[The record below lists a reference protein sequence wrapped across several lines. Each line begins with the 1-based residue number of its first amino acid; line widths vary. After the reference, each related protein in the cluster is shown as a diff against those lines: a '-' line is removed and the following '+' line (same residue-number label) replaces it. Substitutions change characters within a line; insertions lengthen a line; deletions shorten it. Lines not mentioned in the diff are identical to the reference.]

1 MSNFRVFSLRS
12 FLTFSLV
19 LSLSSISFGAEDDEV
34 VDEIEEVIVTGSRI
48 ARAEIDGANPVIE
61 ITAEDIR
68 ASGEMSL
75 AEVLRQSNV
84 NSFGSFQP
92 SSGYTS
98 QSQAT
103 ISLRGAGAGRTLV
116 LLDGKR
122 MPGSPSYGGVAANL
136 NSIPFSAVE
145 RVEILT
151 DGGSALYGS
160 DALAG
165 VVNVIMKKDFEGAE
179 AYIFKGDPKREGGE
193 QEAYGF
199 TAGLSSDL
207 GNVVISF
214 EHDERDIVYMADR
227 WWSQRNF
234 VDGKD
239 ASSATSF
246 FDTLNASFYSC
257 NMWSYASPGF
267 GYEAIPACVGQSD
280 FLAGGKT
287 FDYGGGGVVLY
298 PYNQIMAEDA
308 SAGRD
313 TLFVNYNYD
322 ISDDHQVN
330 ARGMVTKVN
339 SFGRF
344 APVAG
349 YFGVKCT
356 KWGGCPYTEAQLK
369 EGAGWTSADVQG
381 AAGADDWDA
390 VDIYYRMR
398 SVGPRLGEN
407 TDYFT
412 DFLLDFTGD
421 AGFAD
426 YSVFLH
432 HSRADYGHMGYNYT
446 LKSIASKLAEDGTFE
461 FANMS
466 DTQAGQLRYTEVS
479 EDDMTMK
486 HYGFS
491 LVGDIETYFPVAG
504 PLDWVVGYEYF
515 DTNYRVL
522 VDAQRESGNV
532 MGSAGSSS
540 GGYRE
545 IDAIFAELRLPVTDT
560 LELNLAHRSDDYSDF
575 GRADNSK
582 FSVKWNA
589 LDNLIV
595 RASYSES
602 FIAPTLDALEMST
615 SFSADSGIDRVMYAN
630 AGIPEGRL
638 RRSMQQKVW
647 RLANPDLGPET
658 GEYFNFGVVWNITD
672 DLNLVFD
679 VYELTLENQE
689 ILITVGDLFLAEWAG
704 VLDNITSVN
713 PLARLDRNPYVPGSS
728 AVDDG
733 SGMCQY
739 GGAAL
744 VPCLGSLK
752 EAYSPMANAGGFEI
766 SGIDLHLDYTYET
779 SNFGTFSPM
788 LDVTIVDEY
797 IAEEFIGG
805 PMVNFEGRNG
815 LPEMRGI
822 FTLAWSMGDF
832 NAYYQMEYIDSMY
845 ESSSFDVATLSS
857 SASGNLDS
865 HMLHNIQVSWTAPT
879 DTTITLGVKNLE
891 DEDPVIDSSY
901 EWNTY
906 LYDIYGRTVTF
917 KLEQRF

>member
-1 MSNFRVFSLRS
+1 MSLFRLFSLS
-12 FLTFSLV
+12 SLLTLSLV
-19 LSLSSISFGAEDDEV
+19 LSFSSISFSAEDDEEA
-34 VDEIEEVIVTGSRI
+34 DEIEEIIVTGSRI
-48 ARAEIDGANPVIE
+48 ARADIDGANPIIE

-68 ASGEMSL
+68 ATGEMSL

-92 SSGYTS
+92 RSGSTA

-122 MPGSPSYGGVAANL
+122 MAGSPSYGGVAANI

-179 AYIFKGDPKREGGE
+179 AFVFKGDPKREGGE

-214 EHDERDIVYMADR
+214 EHDEREIVYMADR

-239 ASSATSF
+239 ASNATSY

-267 GYEAIPACVGQSD
+267 GYEAIPACVGQGD
-280 FLAGGKT
+280 FLGGGNT
-287 FDYGGGGVVLY
+287 YDYGGGGVVLY

-308 SAGRD
+308 STGRD

-322 ISDDHQVN
+322 INDNHQIN

-339 SFGRF
+339 GFGRF

-349 YFGVKCT
+349 WFGVECS

-369 EGAGWTSADVQG
+369 AGAGWTSTDVQG
-381 AAGADDWDA
+381 PGASGYDD

-412 DFLLDFTGD
+412 DYLLDFTGD
-421 AGFAD
+421 LGFAN

-466 DTQAGQLRYTEVS
+466 ATQAGQLRYTEVS
-479 EDDMTMK
+479 EDDMALR
-486 HYGFS
+486 HAGFT
-491 LVGDIETYFPVAG
+491 LIGDIDTYLPVAG
-504 PLDWVVGYEYF
+504 PLDWVVGFEYM
-515 DTNYRVL
+515 DTNYSVL

-540 GGYRE
+540 GGYRD
-545 IDAIFAELRLPVTDT
+545 IDAFFAEFRLPITDT
-560 LELNLAHRSDDYSDF
+560 IELNLAHRSDDYSDF
-575 GRADNSK
+575 GSANNSK
-582 FSVKWNA
+582 LSVKWQA

-595 RASYSES
+595 RASFSES
-602 FIAPTLDALEMST
+602 FIAPTLDALGMST
-615 SFSADSGIDRVMYAN
+615 SFSADSAIDRVTAAN
-630 AGIPEGRL
+630 AGATP
-638 RRSMQQKVW
+638 RSQQQKVW
-647 RLANPDLGPET
+647 RLANPNLGPET
-658 GEYFNFGVVWNITD
+658 GEYLNFGVVWNITD
-672 DLNLVFD
+672 DLSLVFD

-689 ILITVGDLFLAEWAG
+689 IMISVGDLLLAEWAG
-704 VLDNITSVN
+704 VLDNITNVN
-713 PLARLDRNPYVPGSS
+713 PLARLERNPYVSGSS

-739 GGAAL
+739 GKAAR

-752 EAYSPMANAGGFEI
+752 QAYSPMANSGGFEV
-766 SGIDLHLDYTYET
+766 SGIDLSLDYSYET
-779 SNFGTFSPM
+779 ANFGTFRPM
-788 LDVTIVDEY
+788 LDLTMVNEY
-797 IAEEFIGG
+797 LSEEFIGG
-805 PMVNFEGRNG
+805 PMADFAGRNG

-822 FTLAWSMGDF
+822 FTVAWSKGDF
-832 NAYYQMEYIDSMY
+832 DVYWQMEYIDSMH
-845 ESSSFDVATLSS
+845 ESSNFDVATLSS
-857 SASGNLDS
+857 SASGDLDS
-865 HMLHNIQVSWTAPT
+865 HTLQNIQVSWTAPS

-901 EWNTY
+901 EWNMY
-906 LYDIYGRTVTF
+906 LYDIYGRTTTF
-917 KLEQRF
+917 MVEHRF